1 MGKRIQREFT
11 RLPGGKGV
19 PEEGV
24 QVGSRAWPLG
34 LSISGGYPLFPA
46 GTPCRNQ
53 GAIQRLRAGLIMW
66 HALSLEAGVH
76 SFPFNCKTLTP
87 EGIPSPSP

>member
-1 MGKRIQREFT
+1 MRQGIQHEFT
-11 RLPGGKGV
+11 CLPGGEGV
-19 PEEGV
+19 QEEGV

-53 GAIQRLRAGLIMW
+53 GAVAMGRTYYVERVIVTESEQQTYIASASARR
-66 HALSLEAGVH
+66 
-76 SFPFNCKTLTP
+76 
-87 EGIPSPSP
+87 